1 LTKNTYRLPFWTAL
15 LQTLMLV
22 LTFSGNAGAHGTN
35 DKGHISPSG
44 LTAASKRFFIIDL
57 RSPELYRK
65 AHVPG
70 AVSLP
75 LEDLSQKRLQDL
87 GLTKDKPVVLYDTSE
102 SAARKGKVLLEVLGF
117 SDLRILAGGFTHWL
131 EDRQPEESGE
141 SGPTV
146 GKKVKTVKA
155 GLEIKPQVHDFG
167 VIRKENGVVSTTF
180 TVNNTGDEKI
190 DIAEITTSCGCTSAK
205 MDKRK
210 LAPGESGT
218 VTVFFDPDF
227 HKEPEGR
234 FSRTVFL
241 QTSGGEE
248 FQARIMVQIAQ

>member
-22 LTFSGNAGAHGTN
+22 LTFSGNAGAHDTN

-102 SAARKGKVLLEVLGF
+102 SAA
-117 SDLRILAGGFTHWL
+117 
-131 EDRQPEESGE
+131 
-141 SGPTV
+141 
-146 GKKVKTVKA
+146 
-155 GLEIKPQVHDFG
+155 
-167 VIRKENGVVSTTF
+167 
-180 TVNNTGDEKI
+180 
-190 DIAEITTSCGCTSAK
+190 
-205 MDKRK
+205 
-210 LAPGESGT
+210 
-218 VTVFFDPDF
+218 
-227 HKEPEGR
+227 
-234 FSRTVFL
+234 
-241 QTSGGEE
+241 
-248 FQARIMVQIAQ
+248 